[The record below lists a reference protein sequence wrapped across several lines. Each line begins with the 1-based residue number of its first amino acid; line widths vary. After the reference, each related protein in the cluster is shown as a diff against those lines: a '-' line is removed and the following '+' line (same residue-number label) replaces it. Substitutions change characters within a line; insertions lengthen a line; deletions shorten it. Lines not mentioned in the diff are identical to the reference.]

1 MDFSGSLI
9 LPGTIQSLA
18 KMSLKGFHI
27 VFITVST
34 LLALGVGAWCLWV
47 NSVEGA
53 PVFRIGAFCSF
64 VAAVALMIYGV
75 WFYRKMKR
83 LRIII

>member
-1 MDFSGSLI
+1 
-9 LPGTIQSLA
+9 
-18 KMSLKGFHI
+18 MSLKGFHI
-27 VFITVST
+27 VFITVSM

-47 NSVEGA
+47 NSNEGA
-53 PVFRIGAFCSF
+53 PVFRIGAVCSF
-64 VAAVALMIYGV
+64 VAAEALMIYGV

>member
-1 MDFSGSLI
+1 
-9 LPGTIQSLA
+9 
-18 KMSLKGFHI
+18 MSLKGFHI
-27 VFITVST
+27 VFITCST

-47 NSVEGA
+47 NLVAGA
-53 PVFRIGAFCSF
+53 PVYLAGAIGSF
-64 VAAVALMIYGV
+64 LAAVGLIIYGV